1 MTVVPVDGPA
11 SVRIELEVGKLD
23 VVATERRDVAITAS
37 PSNPSRGGD
46 RTAAEAVRVDRV
58 GDEIV
63 VRGPQ
68 KRKVFGPGKD
78 SVDLVVELPEASAV
92 TALVK
97 YGSARLAGRLGAVSA
112 DLPFGELSLDTAER
126 LELKGGHGDYRI
138 TAVTGDADVRFK
150 WGSVRVGQVGG
161 RLQLSGDGPITV
173 DRADGPADLKTSTG
187 PLELGTAGAGATI
200 RSAYGAVRVRD
211 AIRGVIRIDGAY
223 GNVDVG
229 VRAGTAVWLDATSQH
244 GVVRTDLSADSGPST
259 GDETLELHVRTGH
272 GSIAVHRSST

>member
-23 VVATERRDVAITAS
+23 VVATDRPDVTITAS
-37 PSNPSRGGD
+37 ASNPGRGGD
-46 RTAAEAVRVDRV
+46 RAAADAVRVDRV

-68 KRKVFGPGKD
+68 KRRLLGPGKD
-78 SVDLVVELPEASAV
+78 AVDLVVELPEASAV
-92 TALVK
+92 TALVR
-97 YGSARLAGRLGAVSA
+97 YGSARLAGRFGAVSVE
-112 DLPFGELSLDTAER
+112 LPFGQLSLDTAER
-126 LELKGGHGDYRI
+126 LELKGGHGDYRV

-150 WGSVRVGQVGG
+150 WGSTRVGHVGG
-161 RLQLSGDGPITV
+161 RLQLSGDGPIMV
-173 DRADGPADLKTSTG
+173 DRTDGPADLKTSTG

-200 RSAYGAVRVRD
+200 RSAYGPVRVRD
-211 AIRGVIRIDGAY
+211 ALRGVIRVDGAY

-244 GVVRTDLSADSGPST
+244 GVVRTDLAADSGPGT
-259 GDETLELHVRTGH
+259 GEETLELHVRTGY